1 MIFLLTI
8 LLFYDKFNNNG
19 SPLQYPMKSMGSHPL
34 YTIDEI
40 DREIILALKSDGR
53 TPFAQIAEALGVS
66 AGMIRQRFKRMEEEG
81 LLKIVASTNPLLMG
95 YQSMALIGV
104 KADVRRIEEIA
115 RQIAQYEEV
124 IYLVI
129 CTGTYD
135 LILEVVCQ
143 DNDHLLGFLTQ
154 KLYAVT
160 GVRETDTFTYLK
172 TIKEVYTIPPK
183 EVSSISKAM
192 PNPSSS

>member
-1 MIFLLTI
+1 
-8 LLFYDKFNNNG
+8 
-19 SPLQYPMKSMGSHPL
+19 MKSTSSHPL

-40 DREIILALKSDGR
+40 DREIILALKNDGR

-66 AGMIRQRFKRMEEEG
+66 AGMIRQRFKRMKEEG
-81 LLKIVASTNPLLMG
+81 LLKVVASTNPMLMG

-143 DNDHLLGFLTQ
+143 DNDHLLEFLTQ
-154 KLYAVT
+154 KLYAVN

-183 EVSSISKAM
+183 EVSPVSDSIPSA
-192 PNPSSS
+192 PSS

>member
-1 MIFLLTI
+1 
-8 LLFYDKFNNNG
+8 
-19 SPLQYPMKSMGSHPL
+19 
-34 YTIDEI
+34 
-40 DREIILALKSDGR
+40 
-53 TPFAQIAEALGVS
+53 
-66 AGMIRQRFKRMEEEG
+66 
-81 LLKIVASTNPLLMG
+81 
-95 YQSMALIGV
+95 
-104 KADVRRIEEIA
+104 VRRIEEIA

-143 DNDHLLGFLTQ
+143 DNDHLLEFLTQ
-154 KLYAVT
+154 KLYAVN

-183 EVSSISKAM
+183 EVSPVSDSIPSA
-192 PNPSSS
+192 PSS